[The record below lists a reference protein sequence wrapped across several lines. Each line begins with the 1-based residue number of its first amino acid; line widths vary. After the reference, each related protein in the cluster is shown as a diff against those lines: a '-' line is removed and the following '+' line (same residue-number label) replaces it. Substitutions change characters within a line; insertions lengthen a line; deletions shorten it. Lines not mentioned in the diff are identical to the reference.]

1 MTATANDIPA
11 RKSGGRPLFVPAVAT
26 LIALFVLVVLG
37 PAMTNGGPPSG
48 NILRQAIFTALL
60 LGTMWAAGVFK
71 KPSKLLSLPIILM
84 AAVAWCWISVAWS
97 DVPMISVRRVLLTT
111 IIIWIVFLAVDDCGY
126 DRTVKTI
133 MVGLAVLLFINFIA
147 VAVSPATAIH
157 HFTAGEDRGL
167 IGDWRGVLP
176 QKNFT
181 GEFCAF
187 TILFFTFAPP
197 KLPRKTQSDTKA
209 KVPRELI
216 VGVAIRTVVVLAAA
230 FFLFKTESK
239 TSMGMAAMGLLGGAM
254 FLFLSPRARMIA
266 VPFAALAGMAVML
279 FWADSWVESV
289 GPFAKP
295 TAFTGR
301 VQIWPHLISY
311 IRDHP
316 LNGSGYGAFWNI
328 GDESPIFTY
337 SKTWVTTIASGHN
350 GYLDLAA
357 QVGIPGLILAVVAAF
372 VMPLYKLLSS
382 QSVSRWRGALLIGM
396 IIFCVGHNMTES
408 GLFDRD
414 VIVWAFL
421 LITLALTEV
430 ATGKRLPSSSSKS
443 RPRSRRK
450 RALPS
455 FD

>member
-37 PAMTNGGPPSG
+37 PAMTNDGPPSG

-71 KPSKLLSLPIILM
+71 KPSKLLSLPIVLM

-97 DVPMISVRRVLLTT
+97 DVPMISLRRVLLTT
-111 IIIWIVFLAVDDCGY
+111 IIVWIVFLAVEDCGY
-126 DRTVKTI
+126 DRAVKTI
-133 MVGLAVLLFINFIA
+133 MTCLVALLLLNYTAVI
-147 VAVSPATAIH
+147 VSPGTAIH
-157 HFTAGEDRGL
+157 QLAEAEDKGL

-197 KLPRKTQSDTKA
+197 KLPRKTQSDSKIKIT
-209 KVPRELI
+209 RELI
-216 VGVAIRTVVVLAAA
+216 VGVAIRTIVVLAAA

-239 TSMGMAAMGLLGGAM
+239 TSMGMTAMGLLGGAM
-254 FLFLSPRARMIA
+254 FLLLSPRARMIA
-266 VPFAALAGMAVML
+266 VPFAALAGMGVML

-301 VQIWPHLISY
+301 VQIWPHLVSY
-311 IRDHP
+311 IQDHP
-316 LNGSGYGAFWNI
+316 LTGSGYGAFWNI

-337 SKTWVTTIASGHN
+337 SKTWVATIASGHN

-357 QVGIPGLILAVVAAF
+357 QVGIPGLILAVAAAF
-372 VMPLYKLLSS
+372 VMPLYKLLTS

-414 VIVWAFL
+414 VIVWVFI

-430 ATGKRLPSSSSKS
+430 ATGKRSPSSSKS
-443 RPRSRRK
+443 RSRSRRK